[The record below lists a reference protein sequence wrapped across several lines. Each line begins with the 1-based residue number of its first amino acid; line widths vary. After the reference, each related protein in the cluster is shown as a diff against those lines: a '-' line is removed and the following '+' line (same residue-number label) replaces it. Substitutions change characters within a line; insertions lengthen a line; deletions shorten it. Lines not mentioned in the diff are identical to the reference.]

1 VGLGTNNKEE
11 ASRRAARLYMIL
23 REKGWDAALKQLSP
37 DRNSTPKNQTTIGS
51 FIDIVRPLAS
61 VRPRTFEIYAYA
73 LRKIAR
79 EATGAKDTS
88 RSGFDPKGLGWRQA
102 TDLLLLSKLTPNAV
116 AQWKAKVLAEATQ
129 NPVARQRARRNVNS
143 FVRNARALFSRKIL
157 KRLKAKDIVLPS
169 PLAFEGFEFEEQGNT
184 KYDSKIDATALL
196 QNARSEL
203 AETDAEEWKV
213 ILLALGAGLRRSEI
227 DGLCW
232 SQLDAVRGEIR
243 IVNHEYFQAKTD
255 GSEGKIFVDPGL
267 MAELGRF
274 QIEPDTTPVVDG
286 NIPFRQSS
294 GRQYYRCQE
303 TFERVTSWLRNHG
316 VTGDKP
322 LHTLRK
328 EFGSI
333 ICAAADIYTA
343 SRQLRHSNLATTAAF
358 YADHRRRVSVPV
370 TEMLTAPEASKAS
383 THPPPD
389 ENRVV

>member
-1 VGLGTNNKEE
+1 
-11 ASRRAARLYMIL
+11 MIL

>member
-1 VGLGTNNKEE
+1 MGLGTNNKEE

-169 PLAFEGFEFEEQGNT
+169 PLAFEGFEFEVQGNT

>member
-1 VGLGTNNKEE
+1 
-11 ASRRAARLYMIL
+11 MIL

-333 ICAAADIYTA
+333 ICAAADIHTA

>member
-1 VGLGTNNKEE
+1 MGLGTNNKEE

>member
-1 VGLGTNNKEE
+1 
-11 ASRRAARLYMIL
+11 MIL

-333 ICAAADIYTA
+333 ICAAADIHTA
-343 SRQLRHSNLATTAAF
+343 SRQLRHSNLATTAVF

>member
-1 VGLGTNNKEE
+1 MGLGTNNKEE

-333 ICAAADIYTA
+333 ICAAADIHTA
-343 SRQLRHSNLATTAAF
+343 SRQLRHSNLATTAVF

>member
-1 VGLGTNNKEE
+1 
-11 ASRRAARLYMIL
+11 MIL

-37 DRNSTPKNQTTIGS
+37 DRNSAPKNPTTIGS

-73 LRKIAR
+73 LRRIAR